1 MSELDDLGFDPQEY
15 ADQLGYTDELGRG
28 DHSDPTIA
36 RAETPE
42 ERQRGLTRRELLIK
56 GGLGAAA
63 ITGAGAFAGPAAAR
77 LAGPQ
82 TSSQYTGTLN
92 VISLGV
98 EWPAGAQ
105 DQAEKDL
112 GVKFNVQLMST
123 NAQVQ
128 KSITDPDS
136 FDIGGLYNYQMF
148 PIWPTGN
155 LQPLER
161 SRMRAWNDY
170 YPLFTRGKVVP
181 RDKKATYGQGN
192 APFRVLFV
200 DPRGSSRRIGRSTG
214 LPLTREGP
222 TNNRQIVQWWDES
235 KNAPYKGRPQP
246 RWVMGGTAHFNM
258 DSMGYNGDVIKKAPT
273 QVRWGE
279 LLNPAWKGR
288 VALLNDPGI
297 AMQDAGNAVKQL
309 GLMKFRNLG
318 NMTRAEIDGLIKLLI
333 RYKQQGH
340 FRAFWSTFNESVN
353 LMSSK
358 QVVIESMWSPAVALL
373 TAQGVNVRYAY
384 PREGMRGWCGL
395 QVVPKHV
402 TGEKLQAAYDYI
414 NWTNEGFLGALIM
427 RQGYYVANGSKL
439 PAWIRSSKAS
449 QGKPA
454 FTMDEYDFWYN
465 GKPAARDLPGIQGR
479 VGDIKK
485 GQRRDGGS
493 FLQRSRNYSS
503 WNSFFRE
510 NVYQVKRFNDF
521 LSA

>member
-1 MSELDDLGFDPQEY
+1 MSELDDLSFDPYEY

-28 DHSDPTIA
+28 DYSDPTIV
-36 RAETPE
+36 RAESPE
-42 ERQRGLTRRELLIK
+42 ERRRGLTRRELLIK

-63 ITGAGAFAGPAAAR
+63 LTGAGAFAGSAAAR
-77 LAGPQ
+77 VARPEKSGA
-82 TSSQYTGTLN
+82 YTGTLN

-105 DQAEKDL
+105 DQAQKDL
-112 GVKFNVQLMST
+112 GFKFNVQLLST

-128 KSITDPDS
+128 KAITAPES
-136 FDIGGLYNYQMF
+136 FDIGGLYSYQMF

-155 LQPLER
+155 LAPVDRTQLT
-161 SRMRAWNDY
+161 AWNDFY
-170 YPLFTRGKVVP
+170 QLFTKGKVNP
-181 RDKKATYGQGN
+181 SDKGATSGQGN
-192 APFRVLFV
+192 APFRVMFI
-200 DPRGSSRRIGRSTG
+200 DPQGSSGGIGRSTG
-214 LPLTREGP
+214 LPLTKEGP
-222 TNNRQIVQWWDES
+222 TNNTQIVQWWDES
-235 KNAPYKGRPQP
+235 KNAPYKGKAQPQF
-246 RWVMGGTAHFNM
+246 VVGGTAHFNM
-258 DSMGYNGDVIKKAPT
+258 DSMGYNGDVIKKAPN
-273 QVRWGE
+273 QVHWGE

-309 GLMKFRNLG
+309 GLMKFQNLG

-333 RYKQQGH
+333 KYKKQGQ

-373 TAQGVNVRYAY
+373 TAQGVNVRYAF
-384 PREGMRGWCGL
+384 PPEGMRGWCGT
-395 QVVPKHV
+395 QAIPKHV
-402 TGEKLQAAYDYI
+402 TGDKLQAVYDYI

-427 RQGYYVANGSKL
+427 RQGYYVANGKTL
-439 PAWIRSSKAS
+439 PAWIKSSKAS
-449 QGKPA
+449 EGKPA

-465 GKPAARDLPGIQGR
+465 GKPAVKDLPGITGH

-485 GQRRDGGS
+485 GQKRDGGS
-493 FLQRSRNYSS
+493 FVQRSRHYSS

>member
-1 MSELDDLGFDPQEY
+1 MSELDGLDFDPSEY

-28 DHSDPTIA
+28 DYSDPTLV

-42 ERQRGLTRRELLIK
+42 ERRRGMTRRELLVK

-63 ITGAGAFAGPAAAR
+63 LTTAGSFAGSAAAR
-77 LAGPQ
+77 LARPERSGA
-82 TSSQYTGTLN
+82 YTGTLN

-112 GVKFNVQLMST
+112 GVKFNVQLLST

-128 KSITDPDS
+128 KSITAPSS

-155 LQPLER
+155 LQPVDR
-161 SRMRAWNDY
+161 TKFKYWNQF
-170 YPLFTRGKVVP
+170 YPLFTKGKVNP
-181 RDKKATYGQGN
+181 KDKGATYGQGN
-192 APFRVLFV
+192 APFRVMFI
-200 DPRGSSRRIGRSTG
+200 DPQGSSGGIGTSTG
-214 LPLTREGP
+214 LPLTKTGSQ
-222 TNNRQIVQWWDES
+222 NNRQIVQWWDES
-235 KNAPYKGRPQP
+235 KNAPYKGKAMPK
-246 RWVMGGTAHFNM
+246 WVVGGTAHFNM
-258 DSMGYNGDVIKKAPT
+258 DSMGYDGSVITKAPN
-273 QVRWGE
+273 QVHWGE

-309 GLMKFRNLG
+309 GLMKFKDIG
-318 NMTRAEIDGLIKLLI
+318 NMTRAEIDGLVKLLI
-333 RYKQQGH
+333 KYKKQGQ

-353 LMSSK
+353 LMASK

-373 TAQGVNVRYAY
+373 TAQGVNVRYAF
-384 PREGMRGWCGL
+384 PPEGMRGWSGC
-395 QVVPKHV
+395 QSIPTHV
-402 TGEKLQAAYDYI
+402 TGDKLQAVYDYI

-427 RQGYYVANGSKL
+427 RQGYYVANGKTL
-439 PAWIRSSKAS
+439 PKWLKSAKAS
-449 QGKPA
+449 EGKPA

-465 GKPAARDLPGIQGR
+465 GKPAAKDLPGITGH

-485 GQRRDGGS
+485 GETRDGGS
-493 FLQRSRNYSS
+493 FVQRSRHYSS
-503 WNSFFRE
+503 WNSFF
-510 NVYQVKRFNDF
+510 NQSVYQVKRFNDF

>member
-1 MSELDDLGFDPQEY
+1 MSELDGLDFDPYEY

-28 DHSDPTIA
+28 DHSDPTLT

-42 ERQRGLTRRELLIK
+42 VRRRGLTRRELLVK

-63 ITGAGAFAGPAAAR
+63 LTTAGGLAGSAAAR
-77 LAGPQ
+77 TARPDNAGA
-82 TSSQYTGTLN
+82 YTGTLN

-105 DQAEKDL
+105 DQAQKDL
-112 GVKFNVQLMST
+112 GVKFNVQLLST

-128 KSITDPDS
+128 KSITAPSS

-155 LQPLER
+155 FQTVDR
-161 SRMRAWNDY
+161 TKIKAWNEL
-170 YPLFTRGKVVP
+170 YPVFTKGKVNP
-181 RDKKATYGQGN
+181 GDKSATSGQGN
-192 APFRVLFV
+192 APFRVMFV
-200 DPRGSSRRIGRSTG
+200 DTAGSSGGIGKGTG
-214 LPLTREGP
+214 LPLTKQGP
-222 TNNRQIVQWWDES
+222 SNNTQIVQWWDES
-235 KNAPYKGRPQP
+235 KNAAYKGKAQP
-246 RWVMGGTAHFNM
+246 NTILGPPAHFNM
-258 DSMGYNGDVIKKAPT
+258 DSMGYNGDVIKKAPN
-273 QVRWGE
+273 QVHWGE

-288 VALLNDPGI
+288 VALLNDPAI
-297 AMQDAGNAVKQL
+297 AMQDSGNAAVQL
-309 GLMKFRNLG
+309 GLMKFANIG

-333 RYKQQGH
+333 KYKKAGQ

-373 TAQGVNVRYAY
+373 TAQGVPVRYAF
-384 PREGMRGWCGL
+384 PPEGMRGWCSCQGI
-395 QVVPKHV
+395 PSHV
-402 TGEKLQAAYDYI
+402 TGEKLDAVYAYL
-414 NWTNEGFLGALIM
+414 NWMYEGFLGALIM
-427 RQGYYVANGSKL
+427 RQGYYIGNGSKL
-439 PAWIRSSKAS
+439 LSWINSSAAS

-454 FTMDEYDFWYN
+454 FTADEYDFWYN
-465 GKPAARDLPGIQGR
+465 GKPAAKDLPGITGH
-479 VGDIKK
+479 VGDVKK
-485 GQRRDGGS
+485 GQTRDGGS
-493 FLQRSRNYSS
+493 FTQRSRHYAS